1 MILKNLGIIGGTPH
15 QTKTIDQAISVQ
27 FAVRHFQDVQE
38 TELERCDIIL
48 VFHDPLLYNGLET
61 LTHIRRKFPLLP
73 VVLLGASVQ
82 QHDIVEAFRL
92 GASDFLFLP
101 LDYETLLDCLY
112 RFLPTSTSRSRQGWR
127 RYVPSFVRRFFEH
140 APSLSNVAFSA
151 TTIPTPAALVTPV
164 ATAPDVQVQLLG
176 NLNVTVQGKRLPN
189 LPGRKNKA
197 ILAYLLYKHPK
208 PIHKELLIEQFW
220 ADSTLDSARNCLNV
234 ALHAIRKCFE
244 KVAPNVEVIA
254 FQDECYQLNPKLMVE
269 RDVDLFEQY
278 WKKGRQI
285 ELENGMEAAI
295 DTYHQAFA
303 FYRGDFLEELPYQEW
318 AERERDKFR
327 ETWLVILDRLSAHF
341 FEKGRYQICLNLCKK
356 ILEKDECIEE
366 THRRLM
372 ECYVRLGM
380 REMAIRQYQKCKLSL
395 SEELSVAPG
404 KATCELYEK
413 IREN

>member
-1 MILKNLGIIGGTPH
+1 
-15 QTKTIDQAISVQ
+15 
-27 FAVRHFQDVQE
+27 
-38 TELERCDIIL
+38 
-48 VFHDPLLYNGLET
+48 
-61 LTHIRRKFPLLP
+61 
-73 VVLLGASVQ
+73 
-82 QHDIVEAFRL
+82 
-92 GASDFLFLP
+92 
-101 LDYETLLDCLY
+101 
-112 RFLPTSTSRSRQGWR
+112 
-127 RYVPSFVRRFFEH
+127 
-140 APSLSNVAFSA
+140 
-151 TTIPTPAALVTPV
+151 
-164 ATAPDVQVQLLG
+164 
-176 NLNVTVQGKRLPN
+176 
-189 LPGRKNKA
+189 
-197 ILAYLLYKHPK
+197 
-208 PIHKELLIEQFW
+208 
-220 ADSTLDSARNCLNV
+220 V